1 MGYLFRM
8 IDLHTHTLFS
18 DGELLPFELVRRA
31 GVKGYTA
38 MALTDHMD
46 ASNVD
51 FVIPRIVRA
60 ARELMDAS
68 PVRVLPGVELTH
80 VPPSLIADMAGEAR
94 RFGALIVVVH
104 GETLMEPVEPGTNRA
119 AIMAGV
125 DVLAHPGLID
135 EDDVALA
142 VEHGVAL
149 EITARKGHSISNGH
163 VARLALKHGA
173 RLVINTDTHAPGDLI
188 DDATARNILR
198 GAGIPPEFVE
208 GIFENSSALV
218 LKALGRKNA

>member
-1 MGYLFRM
+1 MM

-31 GVKGYTA
+31 QMKGYTA
-38 MALTDHMD
+38 MAITDHMD
-46 ASNVD
+46 SSNVD

-60 ARELMDAS
+60 ASELRDAS
-68 PVRVLPGVELTH
+68 PVRVVPGAELTH
-80 VPPSLIADMAGEAR
+80 LPPRLIASVADEAR
-94 RFGALIVVVH
+94 RQGALIVVVH

-142 VEHGVAL
+142 VERGVAL

-163 VARLALKHGA
+163 VARLAMKHGA

-188 DDATARNILR
+188 DDAMARNILL
-198 GAGIPPEFVE
+198 GAGIPGEFIM
-208 GIFENSSALV
+208 GIFENSEALV
-218 LKALGRKNA
+218 LKALGRGKNA